1 MNLITTRKHEIIQIR
16 EAQLLRNFAAIDGG
30 RPYVDLRL
38 WRAPNETDASWDG
51 DPARGIVGR
60 KERTAL
66 VNDAG
71 RVARKINQYVF
82 RAQAARAGA
91 DPAFLA
97 DCTREREGVDAFMQ
111 RVSSALTAGRW
122 CWLQADRAPVPEGG
136 ETLAAKAPLR
146 WILWDALDVP
156 DWHLSDDG
164 TLDWIIVRTHV
175 YDNADPAVPAKAG
188 TLYTLY
194 RLADGIV
201 TVTEETDGG
210 VSLPGLRRGEP
221 LPGLSRLPFV
231 LVGDPS
237 PKAWWFD
244 DVENLQAQIL
254 NLDSQHNETLTET
267 VYPQL
272 VLPANI
278 MSSLEVR
285 LSQAKI
291 DGQEVVSLIRE
302 LCLGRKIPVMESQED
317 KGITRYIAPGGD
329 MKMLTDEGTRKRA
342 LLFDIAGLALFN
354 KESRQAQTAESK
366 QFDQLDT
373 NATLKNRALL
383 LQEAEAKMVA
393 LSRVFDPS
401 FAAWEPKYPCDFDV
415 VDVAGLSDALV
426 KIDNMPSAKKLPVV
440 ARFTLKASLRLLK
453 EVAAGVISDDDI
465 SEALAEVDA
474 LSDEE
479 LAGTPPALPD
489 PFAHADA
496 ADGDEPDGD
505 DLTDEEAEKLYRE
518 MMAGKKR

>member
-97 DCTREREGVDAFMQ
+97 DCTQAREGVDAFMQ

-175 YDNADPAVPAKAG
+175 YCALTSG
-188 TLYTLY
+188 F
-194 RLADGIV
+194 
-201 TVTEETDGG
+201 
-210 VSLPGLRRGEP
+210 SRRP
-221 LPGLSRLPFV
+221 P
-231 LVGDPS
+231 
-237 PKAWWFD
+237 
-244 DVENLQAQIL
+244 
-254 NLDSQHNETLTET
+254 T
-267 VYPQL
+267 
-272 VLPANI
+272 
-278 MSSLEVR
+278 R
-285 LSQAKI
+285 LSP
-291 DGQEVVSLIRE
+291 
-302 LCLGRKIPVMESQED
+302 RKPARS
-317 KGITRYIAPGGD
+317 TPSTA
-329 MKMLTDEGTRKRA
+329 
-342 LLFDIAGLALFN
+342 
-354 KESRQAQTAESK
+354 SRTAS
-366 QFDQLDT
+366 
-373 NATLKNRALL
+373 
-383 LQEAEAKMVA
+383 
-393 LSRVFDPS
+393 SP
-401 FAAWEPKYPCDFDV
+401 
-415 VDVAGLSDALV
+415 
-426 KIDNMPSAKKLPVV
+426 
-440 ARFTLKASLRLLK
+440 
-453 EVAAGVISDDDI
+453 
-465 SEALAEVDA
+465 
-474 LSDEE
+474 
-479 LAGTPPALPD
+479 
-489 PFAHADA
+489 
-496 ADGDEPDGD
+496 
-505 DLTDEEAEKLYRE
+505 
-518 MMAGKKR
+518 